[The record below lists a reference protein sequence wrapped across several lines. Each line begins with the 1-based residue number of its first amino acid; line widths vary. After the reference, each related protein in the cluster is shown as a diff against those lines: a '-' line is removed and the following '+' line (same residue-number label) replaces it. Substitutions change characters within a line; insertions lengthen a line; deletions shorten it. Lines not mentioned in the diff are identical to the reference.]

1 MNVCSAPEKTHKQIT
16 AHVLWIC
23 QQATI
28 LQSGRAMDRTDL
40 DADLHARVAQKHHV
54 MVMVSAIQAFKV
66 KVIARVTLLICSVP
80 IAHSP

>member
-16 AHVLWIC
+16 ALVLWIC
-23 QQATI
+23 QQTHTH
-28 LQSGRAMDRTDL
+28 QSGPVMDHMEI
-40 DADLHARVAQKHHV
+40 DADIHAQVAQKHHV